1 MTSSQPKGIIIPI
14 ASENLQFEVKKKA
27 LATPLGQDGGTA
39 NFPYQILL
47 VKFHLQYRNDNCV
60 GSRGDLSIVNKNS
73 WEC

>member
-1 MTSSQPKGIIIPI
+1 MKASPIPSGQNEGIGN
-14 ASENLQFEVKKKA
+14 AVKA
-27 LATPLGQDGGTA
+27 LPMPSGKDEGTA